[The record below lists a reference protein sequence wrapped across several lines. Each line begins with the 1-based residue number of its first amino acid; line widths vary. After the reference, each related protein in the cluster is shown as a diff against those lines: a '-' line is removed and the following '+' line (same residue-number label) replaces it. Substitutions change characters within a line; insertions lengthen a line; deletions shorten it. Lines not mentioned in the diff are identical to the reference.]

1 MSAPDWLRDQSR
13 SVRPLLGAAIAASVA
28 NALAL
33 IAQAALLATALDDAL
48 FARASARA
56 LLPALSGFVLLGG
69 ARLGLAVLTR
79 RYGFNAGRRVV
90 TAVRAELLAQ
100 VQRLGPQ
107 WLTRQSSGDLI
118 TRLVDGV
125 DQLAAYFARY
135 LPQRAFALIL
145 PLAILVAA
153 FPADWVA
160 GLVLLLTAPLVPLFM
175 LLLGHAAE
183 RASQRRWTALTRL
196 GAHFL
201 DALQGLV
208 TLRLFG
214 AGAREQ
220 ALLAASSEAYR
231 SETMAVLRVAFL
243 SSLVLEFFATVSIAV
258 VAVLVGFRL
267 LWGDL
272 HFFNGLFVLLLAPEF
287 FLPLRA
293 LGTLRHARMDALAV
307 AAGVQQILAEPVP
320 VRPAGGG
327 GVPQAPITIA
337 FEGVD
342 FAHAPGRPALAG
354 LDLQIPAGRTLAVVG
369 DSGAGKS
376 TLLTLLL
383 GFARPQR
390 GRICINGDDLA
401 DLDLARWRQR
411 LAWVPQRPH
420 VFAGSVRDN
429 LRIARADAD
438 VPALQRAAAAAG
450 LDAVVAQLPQGWDTP
465 LGEHG
470 HGLSGGQAQRL
481 ALARAFLRDAPVL
494 LLDEPTQHLDAV
506 AGAAIDDALARLGHG
521 RTVLTIAHRMQ
532 PARAADAIAVLQAGR
547 VVELGT
553 HAELLAAGGAYA
565 RLLHA
570 DQAA

>member
-1 MSAPDWLRDQSR
+1 MPAPDWLRDRSR
-13 SVRPLLGAAIAASVA
+13 SVRPLLGAAIAASAA

-33 IAQAALLATALDDAL
+33 IAQAALLASALNDAI
-48 FARASARA
+48 FAHASARA
-56 LLPALSGFVLLGG
+56 LLPALLGFVLLGG
-69 ARLGLAVLTR
+69 ARLGLTVLTR
-79 RYGFNAGRRVV
+79 RCGFNAGRRVV
-90 TAVRAELLAQ
+90 TAVRSELLAQ

-107 WLTRQSSGDLI
+107 WLARQSSGDLI

-135 LPQRAFALIL
+135 LPQRAFAVVL
-145 PLAILVAA
+145 PLAILAAA
-153 FPADWVA
+153 FPADWVT

-258 VAVLVGFRL
+258 IAVLVGFRL

-287 FLPLRA
+287 FLPLRT

-307 AAGVQQILAEPVP
+307 AASVQQILAEPVP
-320 VRPAGGG
+320 ARARGGG
-327 GVPQAPITIA
+327 RVAQAPIAIA

-342 FAHAPGRPALAG
+342 YAHAPGRPALAG
-354 LDLQIPAGRTLAVVG
+354 LDLRIAAGRTLAVVG

-390 GRICINGDDLA
+390 GRIRINGIDLA
-401 DLDLARWRQR
+401 DLDLERWRQQ

-438 VPALQRAAAAAG
+438 ALALQRAAAAAG
-450 LDAVVAQLPQGWDTP
+450 LDAIIGQLPQGWDTP

-470 HGLSGGQAQRL
+470 HGLSGGQVQRL

-494 LLDEPTQHLDAV
+494 LLDEPTQHLDAA
-506 AGAAIDDALARLGHG
+506 AGAAIAEALARLGHG
-521 RTVLTIAHRMQ
+521 RTVLAIAHRMQ
-532 PARAADAIAVLQAGR
+532 HARVADAIAVLQSGR
-547 VVELGT
+547 VVEHGT
-553 HAELLAAGGAYA
+553 HAELLAAGAAYA
-565 RLLHA
+565 RLVRA

>member
-1 MSAPDWLRDQSR
+1 
-13 SVRPLLGAAIAASVA
+13 
-28 NALAL
+28 
-33 IAQAALLATALDDAL
+33 
-48 FARASARA
+48 
-56 LLPALSGFVLLGG
+56 
-69 ARLGLAVLTR
+69 
-79 RYGFNAGRRVV
+79 
-90 TAVRAELLAQ
+90 
-100 VQRLGPQ
+100 
-107 WLTRQSSGDLI
+107 
-118 TRLVDGV
+118 
-125 DQLAAYFARY
+125 
-135 LPQRAFALIL
+135 
-145 PLAILVAA
+145 
-153 FPADWVA
+153 
-160 GLVLLLTAPLVPLFM
+160 
-175 LLLGHAAE
+175 
-183 RASQRRWTALTRL
+183 
-196 GAHFL
+196 
-201 DALQGLV
+201 
-208 TLRLFG
+208 
-214 AGAREQ
+214 
-220 ALLAASSEAYR
+220 
-231 SETMAVLRVAFL
+231 MAVLRVAFL

-307 AAGVQQILAEPVP
+307 ATGVQQILAEPVP

-327 GVPQAPITIA
+327 GVPRAPITIA

-342 FAHAPGRPALAG
+342 FAHAPGRPALTG
-354 LDLQIPAGRTLAVVG
+354 LNLQIAAGSTLAVVG

-390 GRICINGDDLA
+390 GRICINGVDLA
-401 DLDLARWRQR
+401 DLDLERWRQR

-420 VFAGSVRDN
+420 VFAGNVRDN

-438 VPALQRAAAAAG
+438 TPALQRAAAAAG
-450 LDAVVAQLPQGWDTP
+450 LDAVVAQLPQGWDTL

-494 LLDEPTQHLDAV
+494 LLDEPTQHLDAA

-532 PARAADAIAVLQAGR
+532 PARAAGAIAVLQAGR

-553 HAELLAAGGAYA
+553 HAELLAADGAYA
-565 RLLHA
+565 RLLRA
-570 DQAA
+570 DQTA

>member
-1 MSAPDWLRDQSR
+1 MSAPDWLRDRSR
-13 SVRPLLGAAIAASVA
+13 SVRPLLGAAIVASVA

-33 IAQAALLATALDDAL
+33 IAQAALLAAALDDAL
-48 FARASARA
+48 FARASVRA

-69 ARLGLAVLTR
+69 VRLGLAVLTR
-79 RYGFNAGRRVV
+79 RCGFNAGRRVV
-90 TAVRAELLAQ
+90 TAVRTELLAQ

-107 WLTRQSSGDLI
+107 WLARQSSGDLI
-118 TRLVDGV
+118 TRLIDGV

-135 LPQRAFALIL
+135 LPQRAFAVIL

-307 AAGVQQILAEPVP
+307 AASVQQILAEPVP

-337 FEGVD
+337 FEDVD

-354 LDLQIPAGRTLAVVG
+354 LNLQIAAGRTLAVVG

-390 GRICINGDDLA
+390 GRICINGVDLA
-401 DLDLARWRQR
+401 DLDLERWRQR

-438 VPALQRAAAAAG
+438 APALQRAAAAVG
-450 LDAVVAQLPQGWDTP
+450 FDAVVAQLPQGWDTP

-494 LLDEPTQHLDAV
+494 LLDEPTQHLDAA

-532 PARAADAIAVLQAGR
+532 PARAAGAIAVLQAGR

-565 RLLHA
+565 RLLRA